1 MRHFEQIRKK
11 LNRKLELLGIV
22 LTRYDDRKIMNVQ
35 VKNELTKHFEE
46 KVFETVVRTNI
57 QLAKAQEIGK
67 DVFSFDK
74 NSNGAKDY
82 ELLADEFMR
91 KYKLYNKDTPRQIRT
106 EEKSRV
112 Q

>member
-1 MRHFEQIRKK
+1 MRHFEQIRRK

-22 LTRYDDRKIMNVQ
+22 LTRFDDRKTMNLQ
-35 VKNELTKHFEE
+35 VRTELTNYFEE
-46 KVFETVVRTNI
+46 KVFETVIRTNI

-82 ELLADEFMR
+82 ELLAEEFIR
-91 KYKLYNKDTPRQIRT
+91 RYKLHQDTILVDR
-106 EEKSRV
+106 
-112 Q
+112 